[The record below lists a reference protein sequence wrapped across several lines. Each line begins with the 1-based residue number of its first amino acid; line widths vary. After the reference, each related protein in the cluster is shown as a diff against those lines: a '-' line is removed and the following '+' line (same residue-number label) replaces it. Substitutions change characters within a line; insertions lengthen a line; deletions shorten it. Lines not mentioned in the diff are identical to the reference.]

1 MIYQVVQFQRDPSTS
16 TSHCPDIRKMPVSG
30 PLFLRSLGRYT
41 QNQFQPFFHGMEPC
55 GTFSIRATHLYS
67 THGLDPNVKRKW
79 QLHDQNIQNILSNLA
94 TFQQKLAFFMHPE
107 AIRFKQNP
115 LNDLGV
121 PHMIMKYTQDVITP
135 LVGSALGGLVK
146 TRAEDS

>member
-1 MIYQVVQFQRDPSTS
+1 
-16 TSHCPDIRKMPVSG
+16 
-30 PLFLRSLGRYT
+30 
-41 QNQFQPFFHGMEPC
+41 
-55 GTFSIRATHLYS
+55 
-67 THGLDPNVKRKW
+67 
-79 QLHDQNIQNILSNLA
+79 
-94 TFQQKLAFFMHPE
+94 MHPE